1 MSNTWQQIL
10 TDEENEPKN
19 EPHVRA
25 TCTNRGVS
33 DLKDTYY
40 AVPFIP
46 SLSFAA
52 LYIFSRK

>member
-52 LYIFSRK
+52 LYIFLRK